1 VTDPTPNEPQAPAP
15 APAPGPSGAWL
26 AFRVFDEPTKVFQH
40 LAAAPR
46 FLVPLVCLVVATAI
60 FAFGV
65 PGDVLRDQTRDR
77 LQSFVESGR
86 IPAEQADTQ
95 IEQAASTRA
104 RALIFGAGAA
114 GGIVALVIVAGVLAL
129 IFGALSAEPLKFKRE
144 FSLVLHSNMVAI
156 AGTVLLVLLMAFAGF
171 RQSQISLGFLFGQD
185 QSSYLY
191 RFMNLITPFG
201 LWNVYLLALGN
212 SVMTKAKGIGGALG
226 IVGGL
231 WLVTRLVF
239 AAFGGLFGG

>member
-1 VTDPTPNEPQAPAP
+1 VTDPIPNEQQAATT
-15 APAPGPSGAWL
+15 PGGAWL
-26 AFRVFDEPTKVFQH
+26 AFRVFDEPTKVFQQ
-40 LAAAPR
+40 LAVSPR

-60 FAFGV
+60 YAFGI

-77 LQSFVESGR
+77 LQSFVEDGR
-86 IPAEQADTQ
+86 IPAEQADAQ
-95 IEQAASTRA
+95 IEGAASTRS
-104 RALIFGAGAA
+104 RALIFGAGAV
-114 GGIVALVIVAGVLAL
+114 GGTIALLIVAGVLAL
-129 IFGALSAEPLKFKRE
+129 IFGALGAEPLKFKRE
-144 FSLVLHSNMVAI
+144 FSLVLHANMVAI
-156 AGTVLLVLLMAFAGF
+156 AGTVLLVILMVFAGF
-171 RQSQISLGFLFGQD
+171 RQPQISLGFLFSQD

-212 SVMTKAKGIGGALG
+212 AIMTKAKGIGGAIA

-231 WLVTRLVF
+231 WLLTRLGF